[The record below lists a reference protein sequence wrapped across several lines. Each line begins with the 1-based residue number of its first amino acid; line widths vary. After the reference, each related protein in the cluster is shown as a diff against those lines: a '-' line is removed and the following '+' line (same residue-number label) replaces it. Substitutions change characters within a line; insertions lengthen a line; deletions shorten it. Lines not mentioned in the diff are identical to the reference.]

1 MTQTNTSPKDWLEG
15 RRLRAWELKQAGW
28 KQCDIAS
35 ALGVSQGA
43 VSQWMQRAGDG
54 NIDALRSVSPPG
66 APSRLKFWQQ
76 LALMEMLVIGAEAF
90 GFRGAV
96 WTGRRVTALIRHH
109 LGIGYP
115 SRSCY
120 AFTQTLGFH
129 PPETV
134 PPSPPTRRRS
144 HRPMAGRNLAG
155 AKKKAETEKRTLV
168 CVDEAAFYLLP
179 SVVRTW
185 ALRGQTPVLSEP
197 LSRDHLSAISAI
209 TPQGQ
214 LYLQLKEGAMDGW
227 DVVRFLCHLLRHI
240 PGKLLILWDGASIH
254 RGEAVRKLLDT
265 DHHQDIWLER
275 FPPYA
280 PDLNPDEG
288 IWHYLK
294 NVELRNMCIDTL
306 PQLRTAI
313 HQAATRIRQKTH
325 VITAC
330 FQKAELTL

>member
-1 MTQTNTSPKDWLEG
+1 
-15 RRLRAWELKQAGW
+15 
-28 KQCDIAS
+28 
-35 ALGVSQGA
+35 
-43 VSQWMQRAGDG
+43 
-54 NIDALRSVSPPG
+54 
-66 APSRLKFWQQ
+66 
-76 LALMEMLVIGAEAF
+76 
-90 GFRGAV
+90 
-96 WTGRRVTALIRHH
+96 
-109 LGIGYP
+109 
-115 SRSCY
+115 
-120 AFTQTLGFH
+120 
-129 PPETV
+129 
-134 PPSPPTRRRS
+134 
-144 HRPMAGRNLAG
+144 
-155 AKKKAETEKRTLV
+155 
-168 CVDEAAFYLLP
+168 
-179 SVVRTW
+179 
-185 ALRGQTPVLSEP
+185 
-197 LSRDHLSAISAI
+197 
-209 TPQGQ
+209 
-214 LYLQLKEGAMDGW
+214 MDGW

-313 HQAATRIRQKTH
+313 HQAPTRIRQKTH

>member
-1 MTQTNTSPKDWLEG
+1 
-15 RRLRAWELKQAGW
+15 
-28 KQCDIAS
+28 
-35 ALGVSQGA
+35 
-43 VSQWMQRAGDG
+43 
-54 NIDALRSVSPPG
+54 
-66 APSRLKFWQQ
+66 
-76 LALMEMLVIGAEAF
+76 
-90 GFRGAV
+90 
-96 WTGRRVTALIRHH
+96 
-109 LGIGYP
+109 
-115 SRSCY
+115 
-120 AFTQTLGFH
+120 
-129 PPETV
+129 
-134 PPSPPTRRRS
+134 
-144 HRPMAGRNLAG
+144 MAGRNLAG

-185 ALRGQTPVLSEP
+185 ALRGRTPVLSEP

-227 DVVRFLCHLLRHI
+227 DVVRFLGHLLRHI
-240 PGKLLILWDGASIH
+240 PAKLLILWDGASIH